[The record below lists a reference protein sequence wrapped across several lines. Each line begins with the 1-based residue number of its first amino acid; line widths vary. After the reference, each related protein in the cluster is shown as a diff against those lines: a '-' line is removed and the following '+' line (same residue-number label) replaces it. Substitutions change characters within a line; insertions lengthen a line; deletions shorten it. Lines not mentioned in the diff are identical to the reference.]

1 MNPLDYLPPDV
12 FTHTWGAPTRA
23 VQTLGSHVCVVAPR
37 YERMAVAIMAMEGIE
52 PAPPPQFEVVCTGH
66 TRTFL
71 PTPRAG
77 SCPLDYTA
85 LFVTLHRRQS
95 EKITCLHASRP
106 VPLLAS
112 GSPRTRRLHEAFPS
126 AAAGGWMTARTPPSS
141 AAAYASQNAELDILG
156 RRVERFAT
164 SAAHSTAPPSGSLE
178 GRLAVAERA
187 VPESVAATPVSTAA
201 LSSPVGT
208 FHHHHHRQQQQQQ
221 HQPLG
226 TGQPYHHH
234 QRRPRP
240 DPQRMQYRVGRS
252 GSTQPPPLPDLH
264 SGTPSST
271 GSATTPLPT
280 QQTEEVAPQSLAR
293 LLSSFPPSPAALPL
307 SPVIASSASTSMP
320 RDSTSF
326 VSLAVSSL
334 RPSVTRAISTATTEA
349 TALPSNTDRHY
360 ILMRRDSPFLAGRDD
375 TPGEAAME
383 DVQQSRWLLSRHP
396 RQRVS
401 SGNADAVVDEVGA
414 GAHGEVG
421 TRERLQ
427 QQLQRTVERQRQ
439 LELLTF
445 DFNGGLGDARG
456 PQQRAA
462 EHMFLSPDASD
473 AHRSASEGPRRRRA
487 AAAAAPYLF
496 RGTGADDDADEIR
509 ADSVVVARGLS
520 LAWAQARSRGST
532 SPSPQQHDL
541 PLWWRRGQAARGRR
555 PQPDAA
561 QQGQSDDHR
570 LSPSPAAA
578 VGEDAHPR
586 HTESAPQRTSAASS
600 SAPAS
605 SVVVSRSAAPR
616 ATSTS
621 TCAAQML
628 LSPSVRVDR
637 RERSASLHVPLSF
650 ATAGVVDIDDTIVT
664 SSCAVLP
671 SPIPADH
678 LRRPSLP
685 TAALTDVVP
694 SSRVPSEE
702 VYRAEGALCLGDSS
716 RRVSAFAH
724 PRNSVSCCNSPA
736 VDAMHADAV
745 TAAAMASTV
754 GHRAWK
760 LGSRCSPCPSAGATG
775 RTAASELSS
784 RDDFHFERSTL
795 KPHQDGVFEEDAG
808 AVDEETP
815 FVRRTS
821 PGTSDGT
828 GKESCSQRSSGSPGA
843 AEPQGEILKPSASA
857 GGRGD
862 DCVRGRC
869 SRRDPQLPPL
879 SRAAS
884 LSSSSSS
891 SPAPWHVRT
900 DTKAGGIDVDAAVE
914 EADEAGG
921 SANAPALAATTS
933 PMVYLSDMLR
943 LSFSPDNGADDSRT
957 VCAEIDEACGEPD
970 VRAVRLAAQKA
981 QRAGTAR
988 VGGAHDRYT
997 CRPDNR
1003 RRHSRTVLADDGD
1016 DSSLCR
1022 SAASTS
1028 SSPPSQ
1034 SRTAIRR
1041 LMDMEDEVVSDGNLS
1056 ASPLSPLDVTRGR
1069 CGTAASMTTTG
1080 PSTCTPHRV
1089 AGRLALSADERRL
1102 HASAASTAAWG
1113 RANVG
1118 EHSHRGAAATVVTAT
1133 PEESSARSSIL
1144 SIFSTPAQTRLQS
1157 LLQASTWSTATPC
1170 SHEQGNSSHSS
1181 RRSFHRHPQVAP
1193 ATSTGGRTSPRA
1205 TRDDSEDVENEIK
1218 IGTADRNPYG
1228 RLPTAAATA
1237 SARSMMPC
1245 DQAKRKCGNGGLRHS
1260 PGKGHEPQHLVR
1272 QGEQGG
1278 DDVHVR
1284 GSSNSS
1290 SSMTPT
1296 RLSGVYASPPAAR
1309 ASATVIVTPSR
1320 TAVAEAAPAAA
1331 STLHPSPFR
1340 GSGSFLQVYHG
1351 WRGSTSTAAPSGANW
1366 LSLSQEADIQLLA
1379 RRTRL
1384 THARGGST
1392 TGAMT
1397 PRVCDLARSP
1407 QQPQPSPL
1415 SSPSR
1420 RSTGSLSFFL
1430 AAAAASPGSG
1440 GGTRTSGGGGFTEDD
1455 EGRGVRA
1462 AGSTVYGS
1470 AVARRRSWAPR
1481 KQQQKHRRRQQ
1492 SHSSMG
1498 MHSPSVSVRGISRT
1512 DSSGSRFSEAFGVA
1526 PQRLTFG
1533 SAIASVSVANSNTD
1547 SVERWPTAYSTPAA
1561 LALSHPRQQRQHR
1574 APPPPYAFSPGDAR
1588 RRGDGVEEAAESSR
1602 HSLLLSSEQR
1612 TASPRQSWALSTSSP
1627 LSLSPFAPRTP
1638 SGRLS
1643 LPSTELNQAPLRH
1656 GETRDGFSARSPPST
1671 SIASAAEQRTQH
1683 VRGSSCRS
1691 RSLGSGRIRG
1701 SLRDIGGRRRANR
1714 ALSFSTLRSSP
1725 SALATPT
1732 VWAGLEY
1739 ALGAATPLGGRMDA
1753 PSPSPL
1759 NSGRQRRTSSDSSM
1773 TRSMESFHIA
1783 SSGRSRASASLM
1795 LQLQPVQP
1803 RTFSTAPQPT
1813 LADELRLFASPV
1825 LTTAPIEPL
1834 VSSPSS
1840 ATAPLPLATFIASP
1854 PRRTG
1859 PPTSTIAPPS
1869 MPSLVH
1875 SPRQRPS
1882 LPPELLA
1889 LMQMRTSASAAAAE
1903 THRDPGDAPSST
1915 SAQTAEIGAVAPP
1928 CAFASSGKPVQRRG
1942 CSERRDVNV
1951 EPGQGSPSSSHRT
1964 GASPTAVRRGWG
1976 EQGEGFAVGGSGEVH
1991 PGATG

>member
-23 VQTLGSHVCVVAPR
+23 VQTLGSHVCVVSPR
-37 YERMAVAIMAMEGIE
+37 YERMAVAIMAVESIE

-71 PTPRAG
+71 PTPHPG

-95 EKITCLHASRP
+95 EKITCRHASRP

-112 GSPRTRRLHEAFPS
+112 GSPGIRQLHEAFPS
-126 AAAGGWMTARTPPSS
+126 AAAGGWVTARTPPSP
-141 AAAYASQNAELDILG
+141 AAAYASQNVELGIRG
-156 RRVERFAT
+156 RRVEDFAT
-164 SAAHSTAPPSGSLE
+164 SAGRSTPPPSGSLE
-178 GRLAVAERA
+178 GRLAVVERP
-187 VPESVAATPVSTAA
+187 VPESVAVTPVTTAA
-201 LSSPVGT
+201 LSIPVGT
-208 FHHHHHRQQQQQQ
+208 VHHRQQQQQ
-221 HQPLG
+221 HQSLG
-226 TGQPYHHH
+226 TGQPYDHH

-252 GSTQPPPLPDLH
+252 GSTQPPPLPNLH
-264 SGTPSST
+264 GGTPSNT

-280 QQTEEVAPQSLAR
+280 QQTEEVAPQPLAR
-293 LLSSFPPSPAALPL
+293 LLSSLPPSPAALPR
-307 SPVIASSASTSMP
+307 SPAIASSASTSMP

-326 VSLAVSSL
+326 VSLAASSL
-334 RPSVTRAISTATTEA
+334 RPSVSRAISTETTEA
-349 TALPSNTDRHY
+349 TALPSNIDRHY
-360 ILMRRDSPFLAGRDD
+360 ILMRRDSSFLAGRGD

-396 RQRVS
+396 RQRAS

-427 QQLQRTVERQRQ
+427 QQLQRTLERQRQ
-439 LELLTF
+439 RELLTF
-445 DFNGGLGDARG
+445 DFNDGLGDARG
-456 PQQRAA
+456 PQQRTA
-462 EHMFLSPDASD
+462 EHMFLSPDASG
-473 AHRSASEGPRRRRA
+473 AHWSASEGPRRGR
-487 AAAAAPYLF
+487 AAAAAPYVF
-496 RGTGADDDADEIR
+496 RGTGADDNSDEIR
-509 ADSVVVARGLS
+509 ADSVAVARGLP
-520 LAWAQARSRGST
+520 LASAQTRSRGST

-541 PLWWRRGQAARGRR
+541 PLWWRRGQAARGRQ

-561 QQGQSDDHR
+561 QQGHSDDHR

-586 HTESAPQRTSAASS
+586 HTGSAPQRTSGASS
-600 SAPAS
+600 PTPAS

-616 ATSTS
+616 ATSAS

-637 RERSASLHVPLSF
+637 GGRSASLHVSLSF
-650 ATAGVVDIDDTIVT
+650 ATAGVVDVDDTIVT

-671 SPIPADH
+671 SPIPVDH

-685 TAALTDVVP
+685 NAALTDVVP
-694 SSRVPSEE
+694 SSRMPSEE
-702 VYRAEGALCLGDSS
+702 AYRAEGAMCLGDSS
-716 RRVSAFAH
+716 RRVSALAH
-724 PRNSVSCCNSPA
+724 PRNSVSCFNNPA
-736 VDAMHADAV
+736 VDAIHVDAV

-760 LGSRCSPCPSAGATG
+760 LGSRCSSCPSASATG
-775 RTAASELSS
+775 RTAASERSS
-784 RDDFHFERSTL
+784 RDDFDFERSTSE
-795 KPHQDGVFEEDAG
+795 PHQDGVFEEDAG

-821 PGTSDGT
+821 PGTRDDTS
-828 GKESCSQRSSGSPGA
+828 KESSSQRSSDSPGA
-843 AEPQGEILKPSASA
+843 AEPQGEIFKSSASA

-862 DCVRGRC
+862 DCVRGRR
-869 SRRDPQLPPL
+869 SRRDPRLPPL
-879 SRAAS
+879 SCAAS
-884 LSSSSSS
+884 LSPSSSS
-891 SPAPWHVRT
+891 SPAPWHART
-900 DTKAGGIDVDAAVE
+900 DTKAGGMDVDAAVE
-914 EADEAGG
+914 EADEAAG
-921 SANAPALAATTS
+921 STNAPALAATTS
-933 PMVYLSDMLR
+933 PMVYLCDMLR
-943 LSFSPDNGADDSRT
+943 LSFSPDNGADNSRT
-957 VCAEIDEACGEPD
+957 VGAEIDE
-970 VRAVRLAAQKA
+970 AQKA

-988 VGGAHDRYT
+988 VGGVQGRYT
-997 CRPDNR
+997 CGPDNR
-1003 RRHSRTVLADDGD
+1003 RRHSRTVLTDDDD

-1041 LMDMEDEVVSDGNLS
+1041 LMDMEDAVVSDGNLS
-1056 ASPLSPLDVTRGR
+1056 ASPPSLLDVTRGR
-1069 CGTAASMTTTG
+1069 CGTAASTTTTG
-1080 PSTCTPHRV
+1080 PSACTPHRV
-1089 AGRLALSADERRL
+1089 AGRLALTADERRL
-1102 HASAASTAAWG
+1102 QASTASTVAWG
-1113 RANVG
+1113 RANG
-1118 EHSHRGAAATVVTAT
+1118 SEHSHRGAAAAVVTAT

-1170 SHEQGNSSHSS
+1170 SHEQGNSNHSS
-1181 RRSFHRHPQVAP
+1181 RRSAHRRPQVAH

-1205 TRDDSEDVENEIK
+1205 TREDSDDVEDEIK
-1218 IGTADRNPYG
+1218 MGTADQNPYG
-1228 RLPTAAATA
+1228 RVPTAAATA
-1237 SARSMMPC
+1237 SARPMMPC
-1245 DQAKRKCGNGGLRHS
+1245 DQAKRKCDNGGLRHS

-1272 QGEQGG
+1272 QGEKGG
-1278 DDVHVR
+1278 EDGHVR

-1296 RLSGVYASPPAAR
+1296 RLSGVYASPAAAR
-1309 ASATVIVTPSR
+1309 ASATVIATPSR
-1320 TAVAEAAPAAA
+1320 TAVAEAAPASA
-1331 STLHPSPFR
+1331 SPLHPSPFR
-1340 GSGSFLQVYHG
+1340 STGSFLQVYHG

-1379 RRTRL
+1379 RTTRL

-1397 PRVCDLARSP
+1397 PKVCDLARSP
-1407 QQPQPSPL
+1407 QQPPPSPP

-1440 GGTRTSGGGGFTEDD
+1440 GGTRTSGGGGFSEDD

-1462 AGSTVYGS
+1462 AGSAVYGS

-1481 KQQQKHRRRQQ
+1481 KQQQKHRWRQQ

-1547 SVERWPTAYSTPAA
+1547 SVERWPGAYSTPTA

-1574 APPPPYAFSPGDAR
+1574 APLPPYAFSPGDAC

-1602 HSLLLSSEQR
+1602 HSLLLSSEQP
-1612 TASPRQSWALSTSSP
+1612 TASPRPSWALSTSSP

-1643 LPSTELNQAPLRH
+1643 LPSTEFNQAPLRH
-1656 GETRDGFSARSPPST
+1656 GETRVGFSTRSPPST

-1683 VRGSSCRS
+1683 VRGSSRRS
-1691 RSLGSGRIRG
+1691 
-1701 SLRDIGGRRRANR
+1701 RRRANR

-1732 VWAGLEY
+1732 VWAGVEY
-1739 ALGAATPLGGRMDA
+1739 TLGAATPLGGRIDA

-1759 NSGRQRRTSSDSSM
+1759 NSGRHCRTSSDGSM
-1773 TRSMESFHIA
+1773 TRSMESVHIA

-1803 RTFSTAPQPT
+1803 RISSTAPQPT

-1825 LTTAPIEPL
+1825 LPTAPIEPL
-1834 VSSPSS
+1834 VSSSS
-1840 ATAPLPLATFIASP
+1840 ATAPLPLTTFIASP
-1854 PRRTG
+1854 PGRTG
-1859 PPTSTIAPPS
+1859 PPTSTIVPPS
-1869 MPSLVH
+1869 TSSLVH

-1889 LMQMRTSASAAAAE
+1889 LMQMRTSASSTSAAAAE
-1903 THRDPGDAPSST
+1903 THRDPGDAPSSM
-1915 SAQTAEIGAVAPP
+1915 SAQPAESGAMAPP
-1928 CAFASSGKPVQRRG
+1928 CAFASYSTTMQRRG

-1951 EPGQGSPSSSHRT
+1951 EPGQGSPSSPHRP
-1964 GASPTAVRRGWG
+1964 GSSPTTVRRGLG
-1976 EQGEGFAVGGSGEVH
+1976 
-1991 PGATG
+1991 